1 VHAQTA
7 ISPAARDLERPR
19 RQRRAFILLVTVLM
33 GLGLGRFALAGSDAQ
48 PGAEPAAPAPPAPAQ
63 DASATVARL
72 QAQLEADPDQPRLL
86 TRLGLA
92 QLARARET
100 ADPSAYSAA
109 ARALGRANTLAPGD
123 PDTLTGLGVLAL
135 TRHDF
140 HGALVWGG
148 RARAAAPDATEP
160 LAVIADAQVELGRYP
175 QAAATVQAMAD
186 RRPDLAALSR
196 ASYLRELHGDR
207 QGALTAMTQ
216 AATAGSGAPADR
228 AYIRTLLGDL
238 HLAGG
243 QLDQAG
249 AAYERATAEAS
260 SPLGYAPAEV
270 GLARVAAARGD
281 VGAATARLRP
291 VVERRPEP
299 ASVALLGDLEAALGR
314 PDAAARQYAL
324 VRTIEQLNKANGVAV
339 DLELAR
345 FEADHAREP
354 GGDRTRAVRLA
365 RAAMRARPTI
375 FAADTLGWALRQAG
389 RPREALPQARA
400 AVRLGTRD
408 ALLWYH
414 LAAVE
419 ADLGQAGPARA
430 HLTRALAVSPA
441 LPVRDLPNARRRAA
455 RLGLPAPAPAPGAV
469 R

>member
-48 PGAEPAAPAPPAPAQ
+48 PGAAEPAAPAPAQ

-72 QAQLEADPDQPRLL
+72 QAQLEKDPDQPRLL

-140 HGALVWGG
+140 RGALVWGG

-160 LAVIADAQVELGRYP
+160 LAVLADAQVELGRYP

-207 QGALTAMTQ
+207 RGALTAMTQ

-243 QLDQAG
+243 QLDQAS

-281 VGAATARLRP
+281 LAGAAARLRP
-291 VVERRPEP
+291 MVDRRPEP

-324 VRTIEQLNKANGVAV
+324 VRTIEQLNRANGVAV

-345 FEADHAREP
+345 FEADHAREA

-389 RPREALPQARA
+389 RPHEALPRARA

-419 ADLGQAGPARA
+419 ADLGQPGPARA
-430 HLTRALAVSPA
+430 HLARALAISPA
-441 LPVRDLPNARRRAA
+441 LPVRDLPNARRLAT
-455 RLGLPAPAPAPGAV
+455 RLGLPAPAAPGAV